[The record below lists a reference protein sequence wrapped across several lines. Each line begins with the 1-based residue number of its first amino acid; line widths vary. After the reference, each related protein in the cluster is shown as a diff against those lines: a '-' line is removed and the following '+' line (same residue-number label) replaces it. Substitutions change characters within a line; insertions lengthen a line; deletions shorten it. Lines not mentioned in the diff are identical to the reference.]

1 MTQVSKDKVIAN
13 AHYEGTMVHFKVQQI
28 EK

>member
-1 MTQVSKDKVIAN
+1 MTQVSKDNVIAN